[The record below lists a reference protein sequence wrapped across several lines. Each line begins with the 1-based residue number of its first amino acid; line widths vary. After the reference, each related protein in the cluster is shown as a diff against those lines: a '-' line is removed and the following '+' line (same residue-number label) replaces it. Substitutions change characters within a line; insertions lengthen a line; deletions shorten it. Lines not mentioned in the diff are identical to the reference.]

1 MSKTI
6 KTIFMLAVICGLAL
20 IAGGCTLQKVSVSST
35 AVVLKQPAFQTEQ
48 MKTLD
53 AWFAANCK
61 DESSVVAL
69 PDELLVQYKVCEAL
83 RQRAEDAGAVSQDV
97 IGAKAAFR
105 AAEVIADHYGDVI
118 RDILNYRGIVDV
130 LEAKPAF
137 LMHEV
142 EYIVINQEF
151 DLGGFFAELDFDYVD
166 VVDNY
171 AIYRARYAFYEEAD
185 SDGAFASALETIDLK
200 EDCIE
205 LDLPEIT
212 QEYELLFISDMHIQA
227 LDDMVSED
235 NVTTV
240 KDRYYNLFHTDKQL
254 HSADNWMILSSAL
267 DYYEADGI
275 VFGGDIMDFVSQ
287 TNIDLL
293 KKGLSKLDTPY
304 MYLRAD
310 HDLGTWYSGFT
321 LDAQDAY
328 YMHEQVNA
336 YEDVYVMEY
345 PDFYVLG
352 WNNSTDRMT
361 EAGLQ
366 VAKDI
371 WDDGKPIVLAT
382 HVPLNSI
389 VDNSLFE
396 ASANVDPQ
404 GRSKLWGMNCL
415 YYPEGSTLEFLGM
428 VYAEDSPV
436 AAVLSGHLHFKHTVQ
451 LTEGITEYVF
461 APAFEGRI
469 ARVRIY

>member
-1 MSKTI
+1 MSKSI
-6 KTIFMLAVICGLAL
+6 KTIIMLAVICGFAFN
-20 IAGGCTLQKVSVSST
+20 ASSCVSQTVSAVST
-35 AVVLKQPAFQTEQ
+35 AVVLQQPGLKTEQ
-48 MKTLD
+48 MQALSN
-53 AWFAANCK
+53 WFEANCE
-61 DESSVVAL
+61 DERPVVAL
-69 PDELLVQYKVCEAL
+69 PDELLVQYEVYETFG
-83 RQRAEDAGAVSQDV
+83 QS
-97 IGAKAAFR
+97 AFR
-105 AAEVIADHYGDVI
+105 AAKVTADDYGDII
-118 RDILNYRGIVDV
+118 RDILNYRDIVDV
-130 LEAKPAF
+130 LKAKPAL

-151 DLGGFFAELDFDYVD
+151 DLGGFLAELDFEYVD
-166 VVDNY
+166 VVNNY
-171 AIYRARYAFYEEAD
+171 AIYRNRYAYFEEAE
-185 SDGAFASALETIDLK
+185 SDADFELAVEAIDLK
-200 EDCIE
+200 EDYIE
-205 LDLPEIT
+205 IDLPEAT
-212 QEYELLFISDMHIQA
+212 GEYELLFISDMHIQA

-235 NVTTV
+235 HVATV

-275 VFGGDIMDFVSQ
+275 IFGGDMLDFVSQ

-321 LDAQDAY
+321 MGDAEAY
-328 YMHEQVNA
+328 DLHRQVGS

-345 PDFYVLG
+345 DDFYVLG

-366 VAKDI
+366 LAKNI
-371 WDDGKPIVLAT
+371 WDDGKPIILAT

-389 VDNSLFE
+389 VDNSLYE
-396 ASANVDPQ
+396 ASVSVDPQ

-415 YYPEGSTLEFLGM
+415 YYPEGSTLDFLGM
-428 VYAEDSPV
+428 VYAENSPV